1 MEAQKLNGLFFS
13 MLIGFQTQMTLLVA
27 NERSKNTLQV
37 HSASILSN
45 NNFSAVFY
53 DQIDIFMISRN
64 RFRLESAHLFERW
77 LTHHLK

>member
-77 LTHHLK
+77 LPHHLK